1 MSAEAPYQNGVT
13 VRAHSRPEPLVG
25 LEINLNF
32 GVIHKGGAIPWRK
45 TKQQKTP
52 VSRHKKK
59 RALAHA
65 DPSTHILHPLLR
77 PVETSGQSAKKRC
90 RTPVTPF
97 FIQCD
102 NQGGKKSC
110 CSYESPWLHASFD
123 LADL

>member
-13 VRAHSRPEPLVG
+13 VRAHSRSEPLVG

-52 VSRHKKK
+52 VSRHEKK

-65 DPSTHILHPLLR
+65 DPSTHILHPPSQAR
-77 PVETSGQSAKKRC
+77 GNIWT
-90 RTPVTPF
+90 
-97 FIQCD
+97 I
-102 NQGGKKSC
+102 GKKALQDS
-110 CSYESPWLHASFD
+110 SYTIFHPV
-123 LADL
+123 